1 MDAIAYHTSFID
13 ILGMENIAF
22 MSFLDLVQVLIDF
35 GLVVLIAMVQII
47 IYPSFLYYKSDSL
60 RLWHNIYTG
69 KITLIVA
76 PLMISQLGLATFL
89 LIDKSTYSIVE
100 VSALAIVAVNW
111 LLTMFIFIP
120 LHEQIDKTPENRNV
134 QRRLVRFNGIRVV
147 LFCLVFSL
155 HFIAVLTQETSLIII
170 KSGPLT
176 AIYLQLHTI
185 PISIV

>member
-1 MDAIAYHTSFID
+1 
-13 ILGMENIAF
+13 
-22 MSFLDLVQVLIDF
+22 
-35 GLVVLIAMVQII
+35 
-47 IYPSFLYYKSDSL
+47 
-60 RLWHNIYTG
+60 
-69 KITLIVA
+69 
-76 PLMISQLGLATFL
+76 MISQLGLATFL

-170 KSGPLT
+170 KSGTLT